1 VTSRQVDSKVTPE
14 VMQTILLDELAGR
27 LADIHQELVTQSPE
41 GVIYS
46 IPFSASVI
54 ATKIVLLYSAT
65 IYNDGAANIYI
76 LEVDR
81 NISSSDAPLKTN
93 ESVSIDHKKR
103 GQYVHYIKT
112 LAGTATGRIFA
123 LR

>member
-1 VTSRQVDSKVTPE
+1 
-14 VMQTILLDELAGR
+14 MQTILLDEVAGK
-27 LADIHQELVTQSPE
+27 LADIHQELVNQSPE

-46 IPFSASVI
+46 LPFSASII

-65 IYNDGAANIYI
+65 IYNDGAADIYI

-81 NISSSDAPLKTN
+81 NISSGDAPLKIN
-93 ESVSIDHKKR
+93 ESISIDHKKR